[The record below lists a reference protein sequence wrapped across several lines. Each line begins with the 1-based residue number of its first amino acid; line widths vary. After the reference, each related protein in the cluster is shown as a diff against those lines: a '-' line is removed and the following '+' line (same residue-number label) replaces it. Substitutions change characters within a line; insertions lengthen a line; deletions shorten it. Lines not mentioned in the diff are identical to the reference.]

1 VTSPLALSGISIGVL
16 FVGVPITALAGYV
29 AYTHL
34 FGPRFVDCH
43 TAVLV
48 AESPAAAVGLARL
61 AVAQEPRYTYRLVGS
76 TRLEIIYGD
85 TFPDEAAERQL
96 PEISNALL
104 DLLVVT
110 AEPVA
115 PGTEVRLVGRAE
127 PRVIKGI
134 RSKLDAARPPAGH
147 DRGQVLH

>member
-1 VTSPLALSGISIGVL
+1 MTSPLALSGITVGVL
-16 FVGVPITALAGYV
+16 FVGVPALALGGYV
-29 AYTHL
+29 AYTRL

-43 TAVLV
+43 TTLLV

-61 AVAQEPRYTYRLVGS
+61 AVAQERRYTYRLVGS

-85 TFPDEAAERQL
+85 TFPDDAAERKL

-110 AEPVA
+110 ADPVA
-115 PGTEVRLVGRAE
+115 TGTEVRLVGRAE

-134 RSKLDAARPPAGH
+134 RRKLDAARQPPGH
-147 DRGQVLH
+147 DRG